1 MSDFFSNGW
10 SVFIAVAAVAGL
22 VACLVLLVFASRRQ
36 TMAADNSTGHVFDED
51 LVEMN
56 NPLPMWWIVLF
67 VVTVV
72 FALAYVYVYPG
83 LGAAPGAIGWTSR
96 GELAAD
102 QARANEATNRVFA
115 AYAQRP
121 AEELSRDPAAMAI
134 GQRLFLQ
141 NCASCH
147 GSDARGS
154 KGFPNLTDDDW
165 LYGGTPEKIE
175 ETITHGRTGVM
186 PPMAAAVGTATDVH
200 NVANYVLSLS
210 GSPHNA
216 IAAAEGRKKFVVC
229 AGCHGADGK
238 GNQAIGAPN
247 LTDKIWLHGWGED
260 AVVAMVNEGK
270 TNVMPAQAGR
280 LTPAQIHLLASY
292 VWSLSQV
299 RQTASR

>member
-102 QARANEATNRVFA
+102 QARANEASAKVHG
-115 AYAQRP
+115 AYAQRRAP
-121 AEELSRDPAAMAI
+121 ELSRDPAAMAI

-141 NCASCH
+141 NCAQCH

-165 LYGGTPEKIE
+165 LHGGTPEKIE
-175 ETITHGRTGVM
+175 ETITLGRIGVM

-229 AGCHGADGK
+229 ARCHGADGK

-260 AVVAMVNEGK
+260 AIVTMVNEGK
-270 TNVMPAQAGR
+270 TNVMPAQSGR

-299 RQTASR
+299 RPTALQ

>member
-10 SVFIAVAAVAGL
+10 SVFIAVSAVAGL
-22 VACLVLLVFASRRQ
+22 IACLVLLVFASRRKA
-36 TMAADNSTGHVFDED
+36 MADDNSTGHVFDDD

-72 FALAYVYVYPG
+72 FALAYVYVFPG

-102 QARANEATNRVFA
+102 QARANEATGKVFA
-115 AYAQRP
+115 AYAQRSAP
-121 AEELSRDPAAMAI
+121 ELSRDATAMAI

-141 NCASCH
+141 NCATCH

-165 LYGGTPEKIE
+165 LHGGTPEKIE
-175 ETITHGRTGVM
+175 ETITLGRIGVM
-186 PPMAAAVGTATDVH
+186 PPMAAAVGNATDVH

-229 AGCHGADGK
+229 AACHGADGK
-238 GNQAIGAPN
+238 GNQTIGAPN

-260 AVVAMVNEGK
+260 AIVAMVNDGK
-270 TNVMPAQAGR
+270 TNVMPAQSGR